1 MECVI
6 DLGEERA
13 ITTVGLSC
21 LQETKSWIWFPSK
34 IEIQLSHDGKKFAPA
49 GAIDITEY
57 QKEVAP
63 SSREFTTNLRGSA
76 RYVKVIAMPAF
87 ETIPNWHLGAG
98 GKPWIFA
105 DEVVVR

>member
-21 LQETKSWIWFPSK
+21 LQETKSWIWFPSR

-49 GAIDITEY
+49 SAIDITEF
-57 QKEVAP
+57 QKEVP
-63 SSREFTTNLRGSA
+63 PLTREFTSNLRGSA
-76 RYVKVIAMPAF
+76 RFVKVIAKPAF
-87 ETIPNWHLGAG
+87 DVIPNWHLGAG

-105 DEVVVR
+105 DEVIVK